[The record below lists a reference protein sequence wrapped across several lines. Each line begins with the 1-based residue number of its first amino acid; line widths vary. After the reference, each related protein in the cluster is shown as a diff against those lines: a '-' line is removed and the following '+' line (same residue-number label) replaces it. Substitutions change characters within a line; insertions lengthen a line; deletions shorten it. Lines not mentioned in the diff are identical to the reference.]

1 MSCVVWQCPCLCNP
15 MDAFLFSSKA
25 RTCHAIHT
33 FNSSAW
39 KTRPVHVPHDFQKH
53 HVLPLSPLPG
63 GHLPRDLVWTGPT
76 YKGRGV
82 YEYNWRDKRWYRLH
96 YSWTRPMGV
105 HFADRSTTCHPFFN
119 GFVHLYGYVCTEYP
133 YGVPNLPIMYP
144 YRTRLA
150 IFTHFL
156 LKYGYMRTEYTHIVP
171 NVPILYSYRSVSM
184 VSWSAWRTWPPSN
197 QVMDS
202 TACFARNSRFAP
214 RSPLSTID

>member
-1 MSCVVWQCPCLCNP
+1 MPLPVQSDGRIFIFKQSPHMSCHSHIQFLGLEDAPCARATRLPEASRATFVTTTWWPSATWHGLDWSNIQGEGGIWIQLTGQK
-15 MDAFLFSSKA
+15 MVSSTLQLDSSDGGAF
-25 RTCHAIHT
+25 CWPEY
-33 FNSSAW
+33 N
-39 KTRPVHVPHDFQKH
+39 
-53 HVLPLSPLPG
+53 LSPL
-63 GHLPRDLVWTGPT
+63 
-76 YKGRGV
+76 
-82 YEYNWRDKRWYRLH
+82 
-96 YSWTRPMGV
+96 
-105 HFADRSTTCHPFFN
+105 FFN

-144 YRTRLA
+144 YRTRLT

-171 NVPILYSYRSVSM
+171 NVPILYSYSSVSM

-214 RSPLSTID
+214 RPPLSTID